1 MVMFNHNTTPPRQQP
16 THGSFLSTLLNDV
29 RAKSATLLRF
39 LYDKDDDALQV
50 DDDDDDDDHQKN
62 NKNVLFDALIEMEE
76 AASVEIPHV
85 EPMTFHAPPV
95 AAKPKKKRTKCRRM
109 DQRSSIWWTRFL
121 TPTHRAE
128 LLNSP
133 NGRLANQFRKLFHVP
148 YVVFLDL
155 MQVATNNWWQEW
167 HEDNKCR
174 AGKLVSSL
182 DLKIM
187 GSLFVLAQGV
197 SHLCASIC
205 SNISEEVHRSFFNK
219 WIRDMLSIK
228 DEYIFMPQ
236 DDFTFRK
243 VSQVYASR
251 GLPGCVGSVDCVHIG
266 WDRCPVQYKNM
277 YTGKEGFPSVAY
289 EVICTARKFIQSV
302 SCGHPGT
309 RNDKHIAKT
318 DPSVMQLLENNSW
331 LNSRAWHCSGHEGKK
346 TFFGVYLI
354 CDGGYHTWPCLVSP
368 SKNGMPGTPEMRW
381 SKNLESVR
389 KDIEGVF
396 GILKVRFRFLKNFN
410 NLRHQ
415 SSIDDAFT
423 TCCILHNMMLR
434 RDGYLDDNL
443 APFPGGLEERLA
455 KRFGTNRWNGLEG
468 LWIRDED
475 DDEDNSLEQANTT
488 AALPP
493 LVALPTPTF
502 FSEREKKILTER
514 HKRVKNAL
522 VDHFEYGCRN
532 N

>member
-1 MVMFNHNTTPPRQQP
+1 
-16 THGSFLSTLLNDV
+16 
-29 RAKSATLLRF
+29 
-39 LYDKDDDALQV
+39 
-50 DDDDDDDDHQKN
+50 
-62 NKNVLFDALIEMEE
+62 
-76 AASVEIPHV
+76 
-85 EPMTFHAPPV
+85 
-95 AAKPKKKRTKCRRM
+95 
-109 DQRSSIWWTRFL
+109 
-121 TPTHRAE
+121 
-128 LLNSP
+128 
-133 NGRLANQFRKLFHVP
+133 
-148 YVVFLDL
+148 
-155 MQVATNNWWQEW
+155 
-167 HEDNKCR
+167 
-174 AGKLVSSL
+174 
-182 DLKIM
+182 
-187 GSLFVLAQGV
+187 
-197 SHLCASIC
+197 
-205 SNISEEVHRSFFNK
+205 
-219 WIRDMLSIK
+219 
-228 DEYIFMPQ
+228 
-236 DDFTFRK
+236 
-243 VSQVYASR
+243 
-251 GLPGCVGSVDCVHIG
+251 
-266 WDRCPVQYKNM
+266 
-277 YTGKEGFPSVAY
+277 
-289 EVICTARKFIQSV
+289 
-302 SCGHPGT
+302 
-309 RNDKHIAKT
+309 
-318 DPSVMQLLENNSW
+318 
-331 LNSRAWHCSGHEGKK
+331 
-346 TFFGVYLI
+346 
-354 CDGGYHTWPCLVSP
+354 
-368 SKNGMPGTPEMRW
+368 MPGTPEMRW